1 MWEGF
6 ALLRVALW
14 VNLCGGIMRTLIQ
27 DLRYGARILVK
38 KPGFTLIA
46 VVTLA
51 LGIGANTAIFTIVNA
66 VLLRPL
72 PYPESERLVHIGRA
86 FSGADA
92 GALNEPKF
100 VFLRD
105 HAHSFEAV
113 AGTQPGPDLYLS
125 DGGEAE
131 YVGSMAVTA
140 GFFRTLGMSPAI
152 GRGFT
157 AEEDSAAG
165 ESVAILGDGLWR
177 RRFVADGGIIGR
189 KITLNDA
196 AYTVVGIMPP
206 GFEYNGPQDVI
217 LPMRVNPASR
227 NEGYNWTVIGRLKRG
242 VTSDQARSETLALFD
257 KFNALYPNQGTV
269 FGKEAHRLMIW
280 RSSMTA
286 DVQMLLWILLG
297 AVGFVLLIA
306 CANVANLQLTRA
318 AGRRREVAVRMALG
332 AGSWR
337 VVRQLLTEGVMLALV
352 GGAAGLL
359 LAVWGLEAM
368 MALVPKD
375 MLPRAE
381 EVNIDWR
388 VLLFALGAS
397 LLTGVIS
404 GLAPAMQTLRVDVIR
419 NLKEG
424 AGKTGLEVARGRLRG
439 GLVVVEIA
447 LALTLT
453 IGAGLLLRTF
463 ANLRGV
469 EKGFDARNTLSF
481 YISPRGKSE
490 DTVANM
496 NDLYRRSLERLRG
509 LPGVEAA
516 ALTNKLPLD
525 RWFNLPY
532 MLPGQSKPSGSAEYR
547 LISNDY
553 FNVMKMS
560 LRRGRQ
566 FSDGDVVGAEPVII
580 INEAFA
586 RRNIA
591 DVEPLGQEV
600 YFCCGE
606 GGDLA
611 MRRVVGVVNDTK
623 QRGLDRPAPPT
634 VFIPIGQATEG
645 MKDLARGVNF
655 VIRTTGNPLA
665 LSAAV
670 RDEMSQIDPT
680 APVMGL
686 RSMEQLVGR
695 AVAPQRFNM
704 SLLGLFAALGLVLAA
719 VGIYGVMAYGVSQ
732 RTHEIGLRMA
742 LGARGGDVVKMV
754 VKRGMALAMIGIAI
768 GLCASYA
775 LTRLMK
781 TLLFDVSATDPLTFT
796 VIALL
801 LAIVALTA
809 CWIPARRAAKVDPM
823 VALRTE

>member
-1 MWEGF
+1 
-6 ALLRVALW
+6 
-14 VNLCGGIMRTLIQ
+14 
-27 DLRYGARILVK
+27 
-38 KPGFTLIA
+38 
-46 VVTLA
+46 
-51 LGIGANTAIFTIVNA
+51 
-66 VLLRPL
+66 
-72 PYPESERLVHIGRA
+72 
-86 FSGADA
+86 
-92 GALNEPKF
+92 
-100 VFLRD
+100 
-105 HAHSFEAV
+105 
-113 AGTQPGPDLYLS
+113 
-125 DGGEAE
+125 
-131 YVGSMAVTA
+131 
-140 GFFRTLGMSPAI
+140 
-152 GRGFT
+152 
-157 AEEDSAAG
+157 
-165 ESVAILGDGLWR
+165 
-177 RRFVADGGIIGR
+177 
-189 KITLNDA
+189 
-196 AYTVVGIMPP
+196 
-206 GFEYNGPQDVI
+206 
-217 LPMRVNPASR
+217 
-227 NEGYNWTVIGRLKRG
+227 
-242 VTSDQARSETLALFD
+242 
-257 KFNALYPNQGTV
+257 
-269 FGKEAHRLMIW
+269 
-280 RSSMTA
+280 MTA

-332 AGSWR
+332 AGGWR

-404 GLAPAMQTLRVDVIR
+404 GLAPALQTLRVDVIR

-424 AGKTGLEVARGRLRG
+424 AGKTGAEVARGRLRG
-439 GLVVVEIA
+439 GLVVAEIS
-447 LALTLT
+447 LALMLT

-463 ANLRGV
+463 ANLRSV

-481 YISPRGKSE
+481 YISPRGKSY

-496 NDLYRRSLERLRG
+496 NDLYRGALERLRG

-516 ALTNKLPLD
+516 ALTNQLPLD

-532 MLPGQSKPSGSAEYR
+532 SLPGQSKPSGSAEYR

-553 FNVMKMS
+553 FNVMRMS

-591 DVEPLGQEV
+591 NVEPLGQEV

-606 GGDLA
+606 RGDLA

-645 MKDLARGVNF
+645 MKDLAQGVNF
-655 VIRTTGNPLA
+655 VIRTTGNSLA

-670 RDEMSQIDPT
+670 RDEMSQIDPSAT
-680 APVMGL
+680 VMGL

-742 LGARGGDVVKMV
+742 LGAQTRDVMKMV
-754 VKRGMALAMIGIAI
+754 VRQGMSLAIIGVTI
-768 GLCASYA
+768 GLIASYA
-775 LTRLMK
+775 LTRMMK
-781 TLLFDVSATDPLTFT
+781 TLLFGVSATDPLTFAL
-796 VIALL
+796 VPLLLAAIALL
-801 LAIVALTA
+801 A
-809 CWIPARRAAKVDPM
+809 CYLPARKATKVDPM
-823 VALRTE
+823 IALRCQ

>member
-1 MWEGF
+1 MQ
-6 ALLRVALW
+6 
-14 VNLCGGIMRTLIQ
+14 TLIQ
-27 DLRYGARILVK
+27 DLRYGARILMK

-46 VVTLA
+46 VFTLA

-86 FSGADA
+86 FSSNDA

-105 HAHSFEAV
+105 HAQSFEALT
-113 AGTQPGPDLYLS
+113 GIQGGSDLYLF
-125 DGGEAE
+125 DGNEAE
-131 YVGSMAVTA
+131 YVGNLNVTA
-140 GFFRTLGMSPAI
+140 EFFRTLGVAPAI

-157 AEEDSAAG
+157 AEEDSPAG
-165 ESVAILGDGLWR
+165 ERVAILGDGLWR
-177 RRFVADGGIIGR
+177 RRFGANDEIIGK
-189 KITLNDA
+189 KIALDGV
-196 AYTVVGIMPP
+196 AYTVVGVMPP
-206 GFEYNGPQDVI
+206 GFEYDGPPDVI
-217 LPMRVNPASR
+217 LPMQVNPASR

-242 VTSDQARSETLALFD
+242 VTPDQARSETLALID
-257 KFNALYPNQGTV
+257 KFNALYPSQGTV

-297 AVGFVLLIA
+297 AVGFVLMIA

-318 AGRRREVAVRMALG
+318 AARRKEVAVRMALG
-332 AGSWR
+332 AGGWR
-337 VVRQLLTEGVMLALV
+337 VVRQLLTEGVMLALL

-359 LAVWGLEAM
+359 LAVWGMDAM

-375 MLPRAE
+375 MMPRAE
-381 EVNIDWR
+381 EINMDWR

-397 LLTGVIS
+397 ILTGVIS
-404 GLAPAMQTLRVDVIR
+404 GLAPALQTLRVDVIR
-419 NLKEG
+419 NIKEG
-424 AGKTGLEVARGRLRG
+424 AGKTGAEVARGRLRNV
-439 GLVVVEIA
+439 LVVVEIA

-453 IGAGLLLRTF
+453 VGAGLLLRTF

-469 EKGFDARNTLSF
+469 EKGFDARNTLTF
-481 YISPRGKSE
+481 HISPRGERYK
-490 DTVANM
+490 TVANM
-496 NDLYRRSLERLRG
+496 NDLYRRALERLRS

-516 ALTNKLPLD
+516 TLTNQLPLN

-532 MLPGQSKPSGSAEYR
+532 MLAGQSKSSASAEYR

-566 FSDGDVVGAEPVII
+566 FNDGDVVGAEHVII

-586 RRNIA
+586 RRNFA
-591 DVEPLGQEV
+591 NVEPLGQEV
-600 YFCCGE
+600 YVCCGE
-606 GGDLA
+606 RGDLA
-611 MRRVVGVVNDTK
+611 MRRVIGVVNETK
-623 QRGLDRPAPPT
+623 QRSLSHPAPQS
-634 VFIPIGQATEG
+634 VFIPIGQATES
-645 MKDLARGVNF
+645 MKEQTRYASFAMRA
-655 VIRTTGNPLA
+655 TGDPLA
-665 LSAAV
+665 LSEAV
-670 RDEMSQIDPT
+670 RSEMRQLDP
-680 APVMGL
+680 AVPVQGL
-686 RSMEQLVGR
+686 RSMEQLVSR
-695 AVAPQRFNM
+695 SVAPQRFNM

-719 VGIYGVMAYGVSQ
+719 VGIYGVIAYSVSQ

-742 LGARGGDVVKMV
+742 LGAREGDVMKMV
-754 VKRGMALAMIGIAI
+754 MRRGMALAGAGVAI
-768 GLCASYA
+768 GLIASYA

-781 TLLFDVSATDPLTFT
+781 TLLFGVSATDPLTFA
-796 VIALL
+796 VMALSLGLIALL
-801 LAIVALTA
+801 A

-823 VALRTE
+823 IALRCE